1 MAPAANSAKQRRARG
16 SVAAHHNSDSDE
28 YERNLQVAAAART
41 RIEKARE
48 ERDEKREALAAAH
61 LACLGALQERMQ
73 KSITKYRD
81 LHSSIQ
87 IRRVVRLKQA
97 VDARDEKLN
106 QIAAR
111 LADFQR
117 VVLNHGVQ
125 LQALYEGR
133 REDVAALL
141 LLPEPGTKPSADII
155 KAEKEANSLP
165 PRGTLKRQRD
175 LSQEDREPRNRP
187 RVDQALVNRICS
199 DKAVGKENPKA

>member
-1 MAPAANSAKQRRARG
+1 MAPAANSTKPRRARG
-16 SVAAHHNSDSDE
+16 SATAHHNSDSDE
-28 YERNLQVAAAART
+28 YERNLQVATAART
-41 RIEKARE
+41 RIFKAP

-73 KSITKYRD
+73 KSITKYWD
-81 LHSSIQ
+81 LHSLIQ

-155 KAEKEANSLP
+155 KTEKEANSLP
-165 PRGTLKRQRD
+165 RGNLKRQRG
-175 LSQEDREPRNRP
+175 LPQDREPRNRL
-187 RVDQALVNRICS
+187 RVD
-199 DKAVGKENPKA
+199 